1 MLQYCKLVPDSFCTK
16 FTVFRWGIVYYDIS
30 FDSENGIRAKPPGKE
45 IKGGHIMKRFTTALA
60 AVMVLTVFLS
70 GCQIRKTVRIDP
82 NPNLGAS
89 EAAAAG
95 GVSNKVRKDPYAA
108 EQIRIAYVAHDL
120 GTPNNQ
126 AWLEGIQRE
135 CASWDNI
142 QVSAFNGESSAE
154 TQVQI
159 MGDIINQHYDAIIL
173 QCSDGTALAPSV
185 AQAEESGIPVI
196 TLNLDADTVHSALVM
211 AVDYDAGRMAAD
223 KMAEQLGGS
232 GKIGI
237 IQGVPGLHRTDNLE
251 QGFRDTIANY
261 SGIEIVEAQSASF
274 EKETAIT
281 VMNSFL
287 QSHSDLAGVFCIN
300 DAMAEGA
307 ALAAE
312 SAGKG
317 GQLVIWGADGEKD
330 ALAMIESGQMSGTI
344 YTNSWDEG
352 STAAKIALLMIGSEY
367 SYNVLTRT
375 PQVIMEPIVATI
387 ETVGDIAAED
397 RW

>member
-1 MLQYCKLVPDSFCTK
+1 MFLYVFAILRGK
-16 FTVFRWGIVYYDIS
+16 FVYYDICLAQNKS
-30 FDSENGIRAKPPGKE
+30 VRKSHERE
-45 IKGGHIMKRFTTALA
+45 KGGHIMKRFTVALA
-60 AVMVLTVFLS
+60 VAMVLTMILS
-70 GCQIRKTVRIDP
+70 GCQVQKTVRIDP

-89 EAAAAG
+89 SGTDGAG
-95 GVSNKVRKDPYAA
+95 GVSAKARKDPYAG

-135 CASWDNI
+135 CGSWDNI
-142 QVSAFNGESSAE
+142 TVSAFNGESSAE

-196 TLNLDADTVHSALVM
+196 TLNLDADTIHSALVM

-223 KMAEQLGGS
+223 KMAEQLNNT

-251 QGFRDTIANY
+251 QGFRETIANY
-261 SGIEIVEAQSASF
+261 PGIEIVEAQSASF

-367 SYNVLTRT
+367 SYGVLTQT
-375 PQVIMEPIVATI
+375 PQVIMEPIVATK
-387 ETVGDIAAED
+387 ETVGSIAAED

>member
-1 MLQYCKLVPDSFCTK
+1 
-16 FTVFRWGIVYYDIS
+16 
-30 FDSENGIRAKPPGKE
+30 
-45 IKGGHIMKRFTTALA
+45 MKRRITAPAVVA
-60 AVMVLTVFLS
+60 AVLALMFVLS
-70 GCQIRKTVRIDP
+70 GCQIQKTVRFDP
-82 NPNLGAS
+82 KA
-89 EAAAAG
+89 ETQAAAGDAVG
-95 GVSNKVRKDPYAA
+95 GVSNKIKKDPYTADL
-108 EQIRIAYVAHDL
+108 IKIAYVAHDL

-135 CASWDNI
+135 CGSWDNI
-142 QVSAFNGESSAE
+142 KVDAYNGESSAE
-154 TQVQI
+154 RQVQI
-159 MGDIINQHYDAIIL
+159 MTDIINQAYDAVIL

-185 AQAEESGIPVI
+185 AQAEEAGIPVI

-223 KMAEQLGGS
+223 KMAEQLGEKGE
-232 GKIGI
+232 IGI

-251 QGFRDTIANY
+251 RGFRETIKNY
-261 SGIEIVEAQSASF
+261 PDIKIQSASF
-274 EKETAIT
+274 EKEKAIT

-307 ALAAE
+307 ALAADA
-312 SAGKG
+312 AGKG

-367 SYNVLTRT
+367 SYNVLTAT

-387 ETVGDIAAED
+387 ETVGSIAEED